1 MKITLSM
8 NLIGVH
14 SLKESR
20 AFYEKALGMK
30 FLEFRPPFAEALL
43 DEKFLFNIEENADY
57 RSKDW
62 AKNHIGGMKSCVFET
77 DDIEQFL
84 KGIEEYGGTIIS
96 LPVVEPWGYTIAT
109 FSDLSGNTFIVEQE
123 NKE

>member
-1 MKITLSM
+1 M

-14 SLKESR
+14 SLEESR

-62 AKNHIGGMKSCVFET
+62 AAQHIGGMKSCVFET
-77 DDIEQFL
+77 DGIEAFL
-84 KGIEEYGGTIIS
+84 KGVELYSGRIVSAPE
-96 LPVVEPWGYTIAT
+96 VEPWGYTIAT
-109 FSDLSGNTFIVEQE
+109 FSDPSGNVFIVEQE